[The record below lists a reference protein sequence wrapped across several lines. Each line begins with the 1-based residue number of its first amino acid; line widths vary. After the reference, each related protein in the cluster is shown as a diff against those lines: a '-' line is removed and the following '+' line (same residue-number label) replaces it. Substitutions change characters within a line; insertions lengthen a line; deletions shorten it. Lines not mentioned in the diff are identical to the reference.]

1 METDN
6 RKIGFAPVFDKS
18 SRVLILGSFPSVKS
32 REIDFYYGHKQNRF
46 WKMLCGY
53 FGEEI
58 PTTVKEKKEFLARR
72 NIALWDMVIS
82 CEIVGSADASVK
94 NAVTAD
100 LSVVLDNAP
109 IEKILLN
116 GTLSYQLFIDGYSD
130 LSVPY
135 EKMPSTSPANPR
147 YQEEVWRRALDEV
160 FGLS

>member
-1 METDN
+1 MNNE
-6 RKIGFAPVFDKS
+6 RKIGFAPVFDED

-53 FGEEI
+53 FHEEV
-58 PTTVKEKKEFLARR
+58 PSTTEGKKAFLKRR
-72 NIALWDMVIS
+72 NVALWDMVVS
-82 CEIVGSADASVK
+82 CEIQGSSDASVK

-100 LSVVLDNAP
+100 LQEVLPYAK

-116 GTLSYQLFIDGYSD
+116 GTLSYDLFLKSYAD
-130 LSVPY
+130 LDVPF

-147 YQEEVWRRALDEV
+147 YDETVWRRALDDV
-160 FGLS
+160 FGAS

>member
-1 METDN
+1 MEMG
-6 RKIGFAPVFDKS
+6 RKIGFAPVFDQD

-58 PTTVKEKKEFLARR
+58 PSTIDGKKAFLGR
-72 NIALWDMVIS
+72 NHIALWDMVVS
-82 CEIVGSADASVK
+82 CEIQGSSDASVK

-100 LSVVLDNAP
+100 LNEVLGRAK

-116 GTLSYQLFIDGYSD
+116 GTLSYDLFLKSYAD
-130 LSVPY
+130 LAIPY
-135 EKMPSTSPANPR
+135 AKMPSTSPANPR
-147 YQEEVWRRALDEV
+147 YDEKIWKGALDDV
-160 FGLS
+160 FRLP

>member
-1 METDN
+1 METG
-6 RKIGFAPVFDKS
+6 RKIGFAPVFDKD

-58 PTTVKEKKEFLARR
+58 PATIDGKKAFLQR
-72 NIALWDMVIS
+72 NHIALWDMVVS
-82 CEIVGSADASVK
+82 CEIQGSSDASVK

-100 LSVVLDNAP
+100 LNEVLGYAR

-116 GTLSYQLFIDGYSD
+116 GTLSYDLFVKSYAD
-130 LSVPY
+130 LGVPY
-135 EKMPSTSPANPR
+135 AKMPSTSPANPR
-147 YQEEVWRRALDEV
+147 YDEKIWKEALDDV
-160 FGLS
+160 FGIS

>member
-1 METDN
+1 MDTV
-6 RKIGFAPVFDKS
+6 RKIGFAPVFDKD

-53 FGEEI
+53 FGEDI
-58 PTTVKEKKEFLARR
+58 PETVDGKKTCLQR
-72 NIALWDMVIS
+72 NKIALWDMVIS
-82 CEIVGSADASVK
+82 CEIEGSADASVK

-100 LSVVLDNAP
+100 LNEILQYAK

-116 GTLSYQLFIDGYSD
+116 GALSYDLFQKSYAD
-130 LSVPY
+130 LAISY

-147 YQEEVWRRALDEV
+147 YNQNVWWRALDEV
-160 FGLS
+160 FRLS

>member
-1 METDN
+1 MDTG
-6 RKIGFAPVFDKS
+6 RKIGFAPVFDKD

-82 CEIVGSADASVK
+82 CEIDGSADASVR
-94 NAVTAD
+94 NAEIVD
-100 LSVVLDNAP
+100 LQEILRHAK
-109 IEKILLN
+109 IEKISGFLQGKNVYYL
-116 GTLSYQLFIDGYSD
+116 
-130 LSVPY
+130 
-135 EKMPSTSPANPR
+135 
-147 YQEEVWRRALDEV
+147 
-160 FGLS
+160 